1 MRAAPRSASP
11 PRSRRSPAPARA
23 AAGAAQAAPAT
34 CSQTS
39 GFNLADARWVL
50 FGPVADDGDPRLA
63 SDLSLAVVR
72 LARQLRFRRPD
83 SPVSLTQLSAL
94 ATVAKEGP
102 MTPGALAA
110 RERVRPPSMTRV
122 IASLVDVGFI
132 DRTAHP
138 DDGRQVLITVS
149 ASGTELIEAE
159 RRASREW
166 LAQRLAELTA
176 DERATLLA
184 AADLM
189 LAIVDEGA

>member
-1 MRAAPRSASP
+1 M
-11 PRSRRSPAPARA
+11 
-23 AAGAAQAAPAT
+23 
-34 CSQTS
+34 
-39 GFNLADARWVL
+39 
-50 FGPVADDGDPRLA
+50 
-63 SDLSLAVVR
+63 VR

-122 IASLVDVGFI
+122 IASLVDLGFV

-138 DDGRQVLITVS
+138 DDGRQVLVSVS
-149 ASGTELIEAE
+149 AAGTELIEAE

-166 LAQRLAELTA
+166 LSQRLAALTA
-176 DERATLLA
+176 EDRATLLA

>member
-1 MRAAPRSASP
+1 V
-11 PRSRRSPAPARA
+11 
-23 AAGAAQAAPAT
+23 T
-34 CSQTS
+34 DDV
-39 GFNLADARWVL
+39 DARL
-50 FGPVADDGDPRLA
+50 P

-122 IASLVDVGFI
+122 IASLVDLGFV

-138 DDGRQVLITVS
+138 DDGRQVLVSVS
-149 ASGTELIEAE
+149 AAGTELIEAE

-166 LAQRLAELTA
+166 LSQRLAALTA
-176 DERATLLA
+176 EDRATLLA

-189 LAIVDEGA
+189 LAIVDEGS